1 VGRPSLL
8 TTTRE
13 QRILAVLEAGGSR
26 RQAAKVSG
34 IAPATLTSWLKRGA
48 KVPTGRY
55 GLFRRQVLEAESG
68 EHHLVGMPS
77 EDRSELQW
85 ALSVLRRDPPEPSR
99 AWSEPIVITLD
110 PNGPPGGWEEP

>member
-8 TTTRE
+8 TATRE

-55 GLFRRQVLEAESG
+55 GLFPRQVLEAESG

-85 ALSVLRRDPPEPSR
+85 AVSVLRRDPEPST
-99 AWSEPIVITLD
+99 AWPEPIVITLD
-110 PNGPPGGWEEP
+110 PGDPSAGGREEP